1 MKKLIMCL
9 SLLFLSLK
17 SFSQNDTLV
26 RLPAPLAKLVITDL
40 LEGDVAKLQLLEYK
54 ELVRKLEEK
63 SIIQN
68 NVNTN
73 LEKQIINLNSIIE
86 NQTSQSV
93 LRDKAIG
100 NLEDEL
106 RKQSR
111 QKKLYK
117 VGTSI
122 GAAAVLLLL
131 IQ

>member
-1 MKKLIMCL
+1 M
-9 SLLFLSLK
+9 
-17 SFSQNDTLV
+17 

-54 ELVRKLEEK
+54 ELVKKLEEK
-63 SIIQN
+63 SVIQN

-73 LEKQIINLNSIIE
+73 LEKQIVNLNSIIE
-86 NQTSQSV
+86 NQTSQSL

>member
-1 MKKLIMCL
+1 M
-9 SLLFLSLK
+9 
-17 SFSQNDTLV
+17 

>member
-1 MKKLIMCL
+1 M
-9 SLLFLSLK
+9 
-17 SFSQNDTLV
+17 

-54 ELVRKLEEK
+54 ELVKKLEEK
-63 SIIQN
+63 SVIQN

-73 LEKQIINLNSIIE
+73 LEKQIVNLNGIIE
-86 NQTSQSV
+86 NQTSQSL